1 MNSEPICRR
10 ASIDRRVARRAGGF
24 SLLELTL
31 VIVIIGLLMGVA
43 AISLTGRVGE
53 ARVRTTEQSLMTI
66 RNAVET
72 YEAERASLPPS
83 LDALVPTYLQSVPT
97 DAWKNEFYYRVP
109 TDASAYEHPFYLVSN
124 GEDKEYGTED
134 DLDAFDENLG
144 QNNPGR
150 NSPGR
155 NND

>member
-1 MNSEPICRR
+1 MNTEPIGPRR
-10 ASIDRRVARRAGGF
+10 NIDRWPARRAGGF

-43 AISLTGRVGE
+43 AISLTGRVGQ

-66 RNAVET
+66 RNAIEA
-72 YEAERASLPPS
+72 YEAERAALPPS
-83 LDALVPTYLQSVPT
+83 LDALVPTYLQSVPK

-109 TDASAYEHPFYLVSN
+109 TDASATDRPFYLVSN

-144 QNNPGR
+144 QNNE
-150 NSPGR
+150 
-155 NND
+155 